1 MIRNLYGKVLRV
13 TSRRVHVRDFSVDK
27 RNDPAAHYLSSI
39 GYTDPALQKGM
50 TDALKGVFGQTITV
64 DNIKSL
70 GEQGEFGKAIVL
82 TYSFMCKNKLQE
94 KIYPVCLS
102 I

>member
-27 RNDPAAHYLSSI
+27 RNDPAAHYLNSI

-70 GEQGEFGKAIVL
+70 GEQGEFGKAI
-82 TYSFMCKNKLQE
+82 S
-94 KIYPVCLS
+94 
-102 I
+102 

>member
-1 MIRNLYGKVLRV
+1 VILQRKLPMIRNLCGKVLRV
-13 TSRRVHVRDFSVDK
+13 TRQRENVRYFSIDK
-27 RNDPAAHYLSSI
+27 QNDPVTQYLNSL

-70 GEQGEFGKAIVL
+70 GDKGTFDILAL
-82 TYSFMCKNKLQE
+82 
-94 KIYPVCLS
+94 
-102 I
+102 